1 MEIDT
6 FDRILAIQSKY
17 PELIGD
23 RVDVYENVDYRL
35 DEILIQKL

>member
-6 FDRILAIQSKY
+6 FDRILAIKSKY
-17 PELIGD
+17 LELIGD